1 MFATA
6 RFVSQATTTHA
17 VAPASAV
24 LRLEDRSW
32 VFREEGLSRF
42 RRSEVQAGRVL
53 PDGTQ
58 EILSGLA
65 PGDRIVTDALI
76 LVHGGDVPAPAK

>member
-1 MFATA
+1 MSASVTTRSPGASPA
-6 RFVSQATTTHA
+6 RI
-17 VAPASAV
+17 
-24 LRLEDRSW
+24 SW
-32 VFREEGLSRF
+32 VPSGF

-76 LVHGGDVPAPAK
+76 LVHGGDVPAPNE